1 MDFPP
6 FDGKSDPLAFINQCE
21 TYFNRERI
29 MEEEK
34 VWMASRNLAEDAR
47 MWFLQVQ
54 RDEGTPAWRRFTK
67 LLHLRFGSPPR
78 SNLLHHVSPAANDTS
93 RLFADVFTQLDRL
106 RARLQAKDKEDREHL
121 VAVRLQ
127 AAARGFL
134 SRRRMQS
141 LEKSGRERLA
151 AVRLQAAAR
160 GFLARHATRKLR
172 AAIQPTL
179 LAPAHHLHLPPP
191 PATLFVAPTT
201 PYIAPTTPAAAAPT
215 TPSAVSNSSP
225 RTAPTMTDLAKLIN
239 SLTAPTSESQGQVAA
254 LPQELSVWASFPGS
268 RGSGHSNHQ
277 GDQLAA
283 RLFPWDPGRCRLL
296 PRPVTIQLEGELGL
310 QGRGRCHGQPAG
322 CHRDGRRSQPKGP
335 RGTVPREQYPPN

>member
-1 MDFPP
+1 
-6 FDGKSDPLAFINQCE
+6 
-21 TYFNRERI
+21 
-29 MEEEK
+29 
-34 VWMASRNLAEDAR
+34 MASAADDALSALAEGLQQVSTTLQHILALFEAR
-47 MWFLQVQ
+47 
-54 RDEGTPAWRRFTK
+54 
-67 LLHLRFGSPPR
+67 
-78 SNLLHHVSPAANDTS
+78 AA
-93 RLFADVFTQLDRL
+93 
-106 RARLQAKDKEDREHL
+106 RECL
-121 VAVRLQ
+121 AATRLQ
-127 AAARGFL
+127 AATRGL
-134 SRRRMQS
+134 LARRRMQS

-151 AVRLQAAAR
+151 AVWLQAAAR

-172 AAIQPTL
+172 AAIQPTI

-191 PATLFVAPTT
+191 PATLFV
-201 PYIAPTTPAAAAPT
+201 APT

-239 SLTAPTSESQGQVAA
+239 SLTAPASDSQGQVAA
-254 LPQELSVWASFPGS
+254 LPQELSAWASFPGS

-283 RLFPWDPGRCRLL
+283 RLFPWDLGRCRLL

>member
-1 MDFPP
+1 
-6 FDGKSDPLAFINQCE
+6 
-21 TYFNRERI
+21 
-29 MEEEK
+29 
-34 VWMASRNLAEDAR
+34 MASAADDALSALAEGLQQASTTLQHILALFEAR
-47 MWFLQVQ
+47 
-54 RDEGTPAWRRFTK
+54 
-67 LLHLRFGSPPR
+67 
-78 SNLLHHVSPAANDTS
+78 AA
-93 RLFADVFTQLDRL
+93 
-106 RARLQAKDKEDREHL
+106 RECL
-121 VAVRLQ
+121 AATRLQ
-127 AAARGFL
+127 AATRGL
-134 SRRRMQS
+134 LARRRMQS

-201 PYIAPTTPAAAAPT
+201 LFVLPTAPYIAPT

-225 RTAPTMTDLAKLIN
+225 WTAPTMTDLAKLIN
-239 SLTAPTSESQGQVAA
+239 SLTAPASDSQGQVAA
-254 LPQELSVWASFPGS
+254 LPQELSAWASFPSS

-335 RGTVPREQYPPN
+335 RGTVPHEQYPPN

>member
-1 MDFPP
+1 
-6 FDGKSDPLAFINQCE
+6 
-21 TYFNRERI
+21 
-29 MEEEK
+29 
-34 VWMASRNLAEDAR
+34 MASAADDALSALAEGLQQASTTLQHILALFEAR
-47 MWFLQVQ
+47 
-54 RDEGTPAWRRFTK
+54 
-67 LLHLRFGSPPR
+67 
-78 SNLLHHVSPAANDTS
+78 AA
-93 RLFADVFTQLDRL
+93 
-106 RARLQAKDKEDREHL
+106 RECL
-121 VAVRLQ
+121 AATRLQ
-127 AAARGFL
+127 AATRGL
-134 SRRRMQS
+134 LARRRMQS

-201 PYIAPTTPAAAAPT
+201 LFVLPTAPYIAPT

-239 SLTAPTSESQGQVAA
+239 SLTAPANDSQGQVAA
-254 LPQELSVWASFPGS
+254 LPQELSAWASFPGS

-322 CHRDGRRSQPKGP
+322 CHRDGRRSQPKAHA
-335 RGTVPREQYPPN
+335 EQYRVNSTRQIRLDGFGLLGKE